1 MLSRRTFWSAKLGI
15 AARALEA
22 DGLDEATRGHR
33 LRSWR
38 RSTRTVNASR
48 SRRLCLR
55 TSRANRRCR
64 LKLTTRRANATA
76 TATRRG
82 VTTCP
87 RGLCCCSEG
96 GRFAGSASMQS
107 ILPESW
113 RHDRT
118 SVRDHPASRPGC
130 ASRGRSRCERYGSRR
145 TPLATASSGSMRRS
159 NSSADWERR
168 SPKFEHAPRRWL
180 VRYLTEGTPSLRDV
194 AKVSE
199 FAAKRNTWKTTWP
212 CGTCSASR
220 RRSSARHAELT
231 AKLRIEE
238 RALEAGAPTQAFGQP
253 SSCRAATLAA
263 AADRPQR
270 CLPCLRLEEVRLRL
284 CLAADRA
291 SSWRSTARS

>member
-87 RGLCCCSEG
+87 RRLCCCSEE
-96 GRFAGSASMQS
+96 GRFAGSASMQP

-118 SVRDHPASRPGC
+118 SVRDRPASRAG
-130 ASRGRSRCERYGSRR
+130 A
-145 TPLATASSGSMRRS
+145 L
-159 NSSADWERR
+159 
-168 SPKFEHAPRRWL
+168 FPRA
-180 VRYLTEGTPSLRDV
+180 VEV
-194 AKVSE
+194 
-199 FAAKRNTWKTTWP
+199 
-212 CGTCSASR
+212 
-220 RRSSARHAELT
+220 
-231 AKLRIEE
+231 
-238 RALEAGAPTQAFGQP
+238 RALWIAEDAAHDGIVWIHEAQQLVCRLGKGKSQVRARASAMARALPDRGNPELEGRREGERVRGQAEHVEDHMAMRHLLREQAAIFCETRGAHGE
-253 SSCRAATLAA
+253 
-263 AADRPQR
+263 AADRG
-270 CLPCLRLEEVRLRL
+270 
-284 CLAADRA
+284 ARA
-291 SSWRSTARS
+291 